1 MGRITQTWN
10 SAPATTD
17 SAFLGIR
24 FNSESSATS
33 WPFTLLWHCGRTD
46 DNRHLVSFVSLSKWI
61 KIKASVIKDVFIQCL
76 TPYILH
82 RSGQTTSMYRVGFE
96 SVIPVSERS
105 NILPG
110 LGFHK
115 WVTFDWV
122 IWQNAQNKGVIVKSV
137 FSSSCWFM
145 SLQ

>member
-24 FNSESSATS
+24 FNRESSATS
-33 WPFTLLWHCGRTD
+33 WPFCVTVALRAA

-61 KIKASVIKDVFIQCL
+61 KIKASVIKDVFIQCI
-76 TPYILH
+76 TPYILYG
-82 RSGQTTSMYRVGFE
+82 SGQTTSMYRTGFE
-96 SVIPVSERS
+96 SVIRVSERC

-110 LGFHK
+110 SGLHK
-115 WVTFDWV
+115 WVTFECV
-122 IWQNAQNKGVIVKSV
+122 IWQNAQSKGVIEKSV
-137 FSSSCWFM
+137 LSSSCWFM
-145 SLQ
+145 SLL